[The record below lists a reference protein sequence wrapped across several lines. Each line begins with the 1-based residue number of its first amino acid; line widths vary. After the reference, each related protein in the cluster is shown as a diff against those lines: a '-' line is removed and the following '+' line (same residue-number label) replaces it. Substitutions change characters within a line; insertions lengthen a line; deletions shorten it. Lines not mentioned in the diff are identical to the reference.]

1 MMGEL
6 GRSRLGAK
14 EQRASQYQ
22 GKRKNGRFFFFFF
35 LLLLKDFW
43 KGTETD
49 SNC

>member
-22 GKRKNGRFFFFFF
+22 GKRKNGRFFFFFAVAKGF
-35 LLLLKDFW
+35 LEGNRD
-43 KGTETD
+43 
-49 SNC
+49 

>member
-35 LLLLKDFW
+35 FAVA
-43 KGTETD
+43 KGFLEGNRD
-49 SNC
+49 